1 MCVKTKRV
9 IKNWDVFLEG
19 TKEVEGVHDNKPP
32 SKQVEHIVVD
42 EVVNDD
48 IKDANLYL
56 WRRN

>member
-1 MCVKTKRV
+1 VLFER
-9 IKNWDVFLEG
+9 
-19 TKEVEGVHDNKPP
+19 TKEVKGVHDNKPP

-56 WRRN
+56 